1 MSLLNDAGLSSEQ
14 RIYTQ
19 LTGLRTEANRC
30 RSFAAC
36 VIYDSTRALLEAR
49 AAEYERQ
56 ARELEARS
64 GVSQVSTEGE
74 VAQEFA

>member
-1 MSLLNDAGLSSEQ
+1 MSLLNEAGSSSQ
-14 RIYTQ
+14 RREAQ

-36 VIYDSTRALLEAR
+36 VIYESTRALLEAR
-49 AAEYERQ
+49 AMEYERQ

-64 GVSQVSTEGE
+64 DLRPVSAKQEIF
-74 VAQEFA
+74 AEFA